1 MKIQEIE
8 KELKVSRA
16 NIRFYEHEGL
26 ISPARKENGYREYSN
41 EDISQL
47 KKIIIF
53 RKLGLSIADIHSI
66 FNGSLPLQ
74 TAITNNLHR
83 LHNEINELNGAI
95 EVCELIKETNSNEEE
110 FPQELFWN
118 IINTK
123 ESKGESFNEIMKD
136 FIKNEVEHYTNIIE
150 IFYFINLKKI
160 KEKFGIIGVI
170 VSLFLLL
177 SALSFLRCLRTNEIT
192 FSAFLE
198 HFGAY
203 IFFAFISSVIAFPLF
218 LFMRFLRKKY
228 PKVSKVI
235 DILLTILSVMCWL
248 AILFCM
254 VYPLFIIFKF
264 LYEFSF
270 G

>member
-1 MKIQEIE
+1 MKIQEVE

-26 ISPARKENGYREYSN
+26 VSPVRKENGYREYSN
-41 EDISQL
+41 EDITQL

-53 RKLGLSIADIHSI
+53 RKLGLSIADIHNI

-74 TAITNNLHR
+74 TAITNNLNR
-83 LHNEINELNGAI
+83 LHEKIDELNGAI
-95 EVCELIKETNSNEEE
+95 KVCELIKETNSNEKE
-110 FPQELFWN
+110 FPQDYFWH
-118 IINTK
+118 IINTR
-123 ESKGESFNEIMKD
+123 ESRGEGFNEIMKD
-136 FIKNEVEHYTNIIE
+136 FIKNEIDHYTNIIE
-150 IFYFINLKKI
+150 MFYFINLKKI

-170 VSLFLLL
+170 LSLFLLL

-192 FSAFLE
+192 LSAFLE
-198 HFGAY
+198 HFGACV
-203 IFFAFISSVIAFPLF
+203 FFAFISSVIAFPFF

-228 PKVSKVI
+228 PKLSKVI
-235 DILLTILSVMCWL
+235 DILLTILSVICWL
-248 AILFCM
+248 ALLFCM

-264 LYEFSF
+264 LFEFSL